1 MEVEDRRKNVKNTPY
16 SQMIAADKAKGKKKI
31 QELRTKRLVR
41 KKKELVN
48 AKKDTKLTPAIKKAL
63 QIHGYSANQLKLL
76 GLDSTKGS
84 AYRAIVENK
93 AKNVKKADATKEKK
107 YKDKIQT
114 IANVKKNIK
123 KAAMDVDKNVTKS
136 KAGKDEPWMK
146 YSSISAAKKAGSL
159 YYNKRQGGKD
169 NKMAAVT
176 QDMMKAAGYTSFGA
190 KSLTKYMN
198 EQLRKKKK
206 Q

>member
-1 MEVEDRRKNVKNTPY
+1 MVA
-16 SQMIAADKAKGKKKI
+16 QDKARGKKKI
-31 QELRTKRLVR
+31 QELRKKRLA
-41 KKKELVN
+41 KQKQKLANE
-48 AKKDTKLTPAIKKAL
+48 KKDTKLTPAIKKSL
-63 QIHGYSANQLKLL
+63 QTYGYSAKQLKLL

-93 AKNVKKADATKEKK
+93 ANKVKKADATKQKT
-107 YKDKIQT
+107 YKDKMQT

-123 KAAMDVDKNVTKS
+123 KAVMDVDKNVAKP
-136 KAGKDEPWMK
+136 KAGKNEAWKK
-146 YSSISAAKKAGSL
+146 YSSISAARNANPPSL
-159 YYNKRQGGKD
+159 YYSKNGK
-169 NKMAAVT
+169 KMAAVT
-176 QDMMKAAGYTSFGA
+176 KTMMEAAGYKSFGS